1 MRKWW
6 NVVYDFFKRDETPYD
21 ASSLSFFT
29 IFAITPTLLI
39 LISVLTYI
47 AGVDETVT
55 QIKAFLFE
63 LLIPTHQV
71 VIEEQL
77 DTFFENSTEMG
88 YIGLVYILVTSMMFF
103 QNYEYVVNRIFATKN
118 RNIFHGFLT
127 FWILTIISPVALF
140 LSIYL
145 SGEVQKAIAWIGAGE
160 TIDTRTFLPFLIVW
174 MLFYINYHISPN
186 RKMLFKPVLT
196 ASFIAATVW
205 YLGKSIFIYYIIHNT
220 TYVTLYGSLSV
231 MIIFFLWV
239 YLSWMV
245 FLYGLQIAKY
255 LEEREEEEIAEE
267 QHALDSE
274 NPPPDTE
281 DK

>member
-6 NVVYDFFKRDETPYD
+6 EKIYEFFKTDETPYH

-39 LISVLTYI
+39 ILSVLTYI
-47 AGVDETVT
+47 VGVAETVI

-63 LLIPTHQV
+63 LLIPTHQA
-71 VIEEQL
+71 VIEKQL
-77 DTFFENSTEMG
+77 EIFFANSTEMG
-88 YIGLVYILVTSMMFF
+88 YIGLVYVLVTSMMFF
-103 QNYEYVVNRIFATKN
+103 QNYEYVVNRIFDTHN

-127 FWILTIISPVALF
+127 FWILTILSPVALF
-140 LSIYL
+140 LSVYL

-160 TIDTRTFLPFLIVW
+160 AIDTRTVLPFLIIW
-174 MLFYINYHISPN
+174 MLFFINYYISPN
-186 RKMLFKPVLT
+186 RRMLFKPVLI
-196 ASFIAATVW
+196 ASLIAATVW
-205 YLGKSIFIYYIIHNT
+205 YLGKNIFIYYIIHNT

-245 FLYGLQIAKY
+245 FLYGLRIAKF
-255 LEEREEEEIAEE
+255 LEEREEKEIAEE
-267 QHALDSE
+267 KNSLDSE
-274 NPPPDTE
+274 NPPLDAE
-281 DK
+281 EK

>member
-6 NVVYDFFKRDETPYD
+6 DTVYAFFKKDETPYD

-39 LISVLTYI
+39 LISILTYL
-47 AGVDETVT
+47 AGVEETVT
-55 QIKAFLFE
+55 QIKVFLFE
-63 LLIPTHQV
+63 LLIPTHQT
-71 VIEEQL
+71 VIEKHL
-77 DTFFENSTEMG
+77 DTFFANSTEMG
-88 YIGLVYILVTSMMFF
+88 YIGLVYVLVTSMMFF
-103 QNYEYVVNRIFATKN
+103 QNYEYVVNRIFDTHN

-127 FWILTIISPVALF
+127 FWMLTIISPVALF

-160 TIDTRTFLPFLIVW
+160 AIDTRTFLPFMIIW
-174 MLFYINYHISPN
+174 MLFYINYYISPN
-186 RKMLFKPVLT
+186 RKMLFKPVLIS
-196 ASFIAATVW
+196 SFIAAAVW
-205 YLGKSIFIYYIIHNT
+205 YLGKSIFIYYVIHNT
-220 TYVTLYGSLSV
+220 TYVSLYGSLSV

-255 LEEREEEEIAEE
+255 LEEREEKEIAE
-267 QHALDSE
+267 AVDTDMDS
-274 NPPPDTE
+274 PLP
-281 DK
+281 

>member
-6 NVVYDFFKRDETPYD
+6 DAIYAFFKADETPYH

-39 LISVLTYI
+39 LISILTYL
-47 AGVDETVT
+47 AGVEETVT
-55 QIKAFLFE
+55 QIKIFLFE
-63 LLIPTHQV
+63 LLIPTHQG
-71 VIEEQL
+71 VIEKHL
-77 DTFFENSTEMG
+77 DTFFANSTEMG

-103 QNYEYVVNRIFATKN
+103 QNYEYVVNRIFDTHN

-145 SGEVQKAIAWIGAGE
+145 SGEVQKVIAWIGAGE
-160 TIDTRTFLPFLIVW
+160 TINTRTFLPFLIVW

-186 RKMLFKPVLT
+186 RRMLFKPVFI
-196 ASFIAATVW
+196 ASFIAALVW
-205 YLGKSIFIYYIIHNT
+205 YLGKNIFIYYIIHNT
-220 TYVTLYGSLSV
+220 TYVSLYGSLSV

-239 YLSWMV
+239 YLSWMI
-245 FLYGLQIAKY
+245 FLYGLQIAKF
-255 LEEREEEEIAEE
+255 LEVREEKEIADETSEE
-267 QHALDSE
+267 NADTALS
-274 NPPPDTE
+274 
-281 DK
+281 